1 MSMSPSRQ
9 LRAKVCALAVAALS
23 PIALASCS
31 SPMADDEAASQ
42 EQEAQEAESTE
53 IQYLDDDADFGYDT
67 GSGYSSGTSYGD
79 SSYGGQSGSGDV
91 MVGTQAAQPTPT
103 ADDDEDASAEPTG
116 VAGDDLLNSMPEAT
130 DGASGSGYEDVDDF
144 SDFEASP
151 GYDYEGPSGQGAGGA
166 SSTDADARLS
176 AAAEEASDFEE
187 YYDDSDIWSQGTYAI
202 LMTTAFTSGKTPNEH
217 DLRAVKQLASRPG
230 QLKTMGDVMKFY
242 RNNTCRRII
251 DNTPRDH
258 WNMPAEEASEPTPK
272 MKIGQVKNAY
282 VRGNVLTASMEIIEA
297 DGNVLWQDFAF
308 TQENNRWK
316 FCHV

>member
-9 LRAKVCALAVAALS
+9 LRVKVCALAVAAMS

-42 EQEAQEAESTE
+42 EQETQAAESTE
-53 IQYLDDDADFGYDT
+53 IQYLDDDAEFGYDT
-67 GSGYSSGTSYGD
+67 GSEYSSGSSYGD
-79 SSYGGQSGSGDV
+79 SPYGGSSGSDDV
-91 MVGTQAAQPTPT
+91 MVGTQQAQPTPT
-103 ADDDEDASAEPTG
+103 ADADDDTSDEPTG
-116 VAGDDLLNSMPEAT
+116 VAGDDLLDSMPEAT
-130 DGASGSGYEDVDDF
+130 DGTYAGSYEDVDDF
-144 SDFEASP
+144 SGFEASP
-151 GYDYEGPSGQGAGGA
+151 GYDHEGPSSQGAGDA
-166 SSTDADARLS
+166 SNTVDT
-176 AAAEEASDFEE
+176 EE
-187 YYDDSDIWSQGTYAI
+187 YSGTDEYSDGEQLDDEIWSQGTYAI
-202 LMTTAFTSGKTPNEH
+202 LMTTAFPSGKTPNEH

-251 DNTPRDH
+251 DNTPRDF
-258 WNMPAEEASEPTPK
+258 WDMPAEEASEPTPK

-282 VRGNVLTASMEIIEA
+282 VRGTVLTASMEIIEA
-297 DGNVLWQDFAF
+297 DGNVSWQDFAF

>member
-9 LRAKVCALAVAALS
+9 LRVKVCALAVTAMS
-23 PIALASCS
+23 PITLASCS
-31 SPMADDEAASQ
+31 SPMADEEAASQ
-42 EQEAQEAESTE
+42 EQETQAAESTE

-116 VAGDDLLNSMPEAT
+116 VAGDDLLDSMPEAT
-130 DGASGSGYEDVDDF
+130 DSTHAGGYEDVDDF

-151 GYDYEGPSGQGAGGA
+151 GYDYEGSSSAAGADE
-166 SSTDADARLS
+166 SLS

-202 LMTTAFTSGKTPNEH
+202 LMTTAFPSGKTPNEH

-251 DNTPRDH
+251 DNTPRDF
-258 WNMPAEEASEPTPK
+258 WDMPAEEASEPTPK

-282 VRGNVLTASMEIIEA
+282 VRGKVLTASMEIIEA
-297 DGNVLWQDFAF
+297 DGSVSWQDFAF